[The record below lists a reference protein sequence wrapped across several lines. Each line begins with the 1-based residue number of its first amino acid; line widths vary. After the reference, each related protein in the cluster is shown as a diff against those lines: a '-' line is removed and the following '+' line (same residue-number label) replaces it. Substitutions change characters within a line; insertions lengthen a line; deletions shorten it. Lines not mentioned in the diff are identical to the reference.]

1 MIAII
6 MASGSSKRMNRNKL
20 LINLFGK
27 PLIEWTIELTKKCD
41 FEEIIIVY
49 KDKEVKEIAEKLNI
63 KTIYNKRFEYGQ
75 SESIKLALSSLK
87 NKYNGYIF
95 FTGDQ
100 PFMKEETI
108 EKIMETFSENGGI
121 VLPKVND
128 KNKSPVI
135 FSSIFKNEL
144 MEIDG
149 DVGGRIVI
157 KNNIDK
163 VTPVYFNDSLQFFD
177 IDTEEDLKKAKDI
190 YEGEKL

>member
-108 EKIMETFSENGGI
+108 EKLMETFSENGGI

>member
-1 MIAII
+1 M
-6 MASGSSKRMNRNKL
+6 
-20 LINLFGK
+20 
-27 PLIEWTIELTKKCD
+27 
-41 FEEIIIVY
+41 
-49 KDKEVKEIAEKLNI
+49 
-63 KTIYNKRFEYGQ
+63 
-75 SESIKLALSSLK
+75 SSLK
-87 NKYNGYIF
+87 NKCNGYIF

-100 PFMKEETI
+100 PFMKKETI
-108 EKIMETFSENGGI
+108 EKLMETFSENGGI

>member
-100 PFMKEETI
+100 PFMKKETI
-108 EKIMETFSENGGI
+108 EKLMETFNENSGI

>member
-87 NKYNGYIF
+87 NKCNGYIF

-100 PFMKEETI
+100 PFMKKETI
-108 EKIMETFSENGGI
+108 EKLMETFSENGGI